1 MASDKP
7 KAIITRA
14 VTRIISMP
22 AACIVPFFSKRMP
35 REAAAAPI
43 ARPNTTWAK
52 IIYGRELRLPP
63 VFIMIPII
71 VKR

>member
-43 ARPNTTWAK
+43 AKPNTTWAK
-52 IIYGRELRLPP
+52 II
-63 VFIMIPII
+63 
-71 VKR
+71 